1 MKSGFR
7 FINSL
12 RKIVSYFLKNFT
24 LILFFYNTYYRLK
37 NKTRFYSEIEKRKNT
52 SIFDYKN
59 LSQPIPFYPIEAV
72 KDSNFY
78 GVYHSLKEYSG
89 VTKIY
94 NSIEHG
100 LYLGNY
106 VPFASYL
113 RTTKSIITFSDNRK
127 KHLINAKIN
136 KPIYKIG
143 PYIHYAKLP
152 VSENEFIKL
161 KQSLGKTLLLFPS
174 HSIKNFNVR
183 MDVLELIEK
192 VKKLALNYDSILVCL
207 YYKDILDAYY
217 LQYFEK
223 AAFKIVT
230 AGNTYDINFLSR
242 LKLIIELA
250 DFTVSNTVGTH
261 TGYCVYLNKPHFII
275 EQEVELSGENNTR
288 IKNYR
293 DEKQIES
300 LSEEKDEILKEFSI
314 YSESITEKQKKVID
328 KYWGIS
334 SIKQPE
340 DLLDILKDDK
350 N

>member
-1 MKSGFR
+1 MKSSFYL
-7 FINSL
+7 INSP
-12 RKIVSYFLKNFT
+12 RKIINYFLKNFT
-24 LILFFYNTYYRLK
+24 LTLFFYNLYYRVK
-37 NKTRFYSEIEKRKNT
+37 NKRSFYTEIEKRKNA

-59 LSQPIPFYPIEAV
+59 LSQPIPFYPIEEV

-78 GVYHSLKEYSG
+78 GIYHSLKKYSG
-89 VTKIY
+89 ATKIS
-94 NSIEHG
+94 NAIEHG

-113 RTTKSIITFSDNRK
+113 KTTKSIITFSDKRK
-127 KHLINAKIN
+127 KHLINSKIN

-152 VSENEFIKL
+152 VSENEYIKL
-161 KQSLGKTLLLFPS
+161 KQSLGRTLLLFPS

-183 MDVLELIEK
+183 MDVLELIKK

-207 YYKDILDAYY
+207 YYKDILDTNY
-217 LQYFEK
+217 LEHFEK
-223 AAFKIVT
+223 AEFKIVT
-230 AGNTYDINFLSR
+230 AGHLYDINFLSR

-250 DFTVSNTVGTH
+250 DFTISNTVGTH

-275 EQEVELSGENNTR
+275 EQEVELSGENKTR

-300 LSEEKDEILKEFSI
+300 LSKEKDEILKEFRI

-340 DLLDILKDDK
+340 DLLGILKDNK

>member
-1 MKSGFR
+1 M
-7 FINSL
+7 NML
-12 RKIVSYFLKNFT
+12 RKIVGYFVKNFK
-24 LILFFYNTYYRLK
+24 LMLFFYNSFYRLK

-52 SIFDYKN
+52 SIFDYKK
-59 LSQPIPFYPIEAV
+59 LSQPLPFYPIEAV

-89 VTKIY
+89 VTKI
-94 NSIEHG
+94 SSAIEHG
-100 LYLGNY
+100 LYLGDY

-127 KHLINAKIN
+127 KHLISAKIN

-152 VSENEFIKL
+152 ISENEYTKL
-161 KQSLGKTLLLFPS
+161 KQSLGKTLVLFPS

-183 MDVLELIEK
+183 IDVIELIEK
-192 VKKLALNYDSILVCL
+192 VEKLALNYDTILVCL

-217 LQYFEK
+217 LKYFKK

-230 AGNTYDINFLSR
+230 AGHRYDINFLSR
-242 LKLIIELA
+242 LKLIIKLA

-275 EQEVELSGENNTR
+275 DQEVELLGENKTR
-288 IKNYR
+288 IENYR
-293 DEKQIES
+293 DEKQLES
-300 LSEEKDEILKEFSI
+300 LSAEKDLILKEFTI
-314 YSESITEKQKKVID
+314 YSESITQNQKKVID

-334 SIKQPE
+334 SIKNPE